1 MKNIRKLALET
12 LLKIDYDGAY
22 SNLEIKRTLQRFPI
36 KDDDR
41 RLYLTIVYGC
51 LQNQIYLDYL
61 ITQQSSRP
69 VKKLHKEV
77 SEILRIAIYQ
87 LYFLDK
93 IPNYAIVNE
102 AVNLAAEI
110 QPQAKGFING
120 VLRNIMRK
128 IDENGREFKFEN
140 WDNEKEALSI
150 RYSVPLWIVHKYY
163 EAYGAEKAE
172 AIMPMLNEK
181 PPFTVRCNTLKTSKE
196 QLIQDLQQVGVDA
209 IPAGFSPN
217 AIHLT
222 NLGIFESNIEN
233 SRLYRDGHF
242 SIQDQAAML
251 TVERLNP
258 QPGDR
263 VLDMCAAPG
272 GKTMYLSEMMN
283 NSGEIVGRDVYGS
296 RLKLVEQSASRLGC
310 TNIRLEEQDGCEYS
324 PIDEASFDKILLDA
338 PCTGLGV
345 IRRKPEIKYR
355 STKEGRK
362 ALVKIQ
368 STLLENAVRYL
379 KPGGEL
385 LYSTC
390 TINKDENENQIG
402 KLLIKFPQ
410 LQIIPDEHGS
420 NYTYTSPLM
429 EGSDCFFMC
438 QLKKMDVYE

>member
-1 MKNIRKLALET
+1 MKNIRKIALET

-22 SNLEIKRTLQRFPI
+22 SNLEIKRTLQCLVI
-36 KDDDR
+36 KDEDR
-41 RLYLTIVYGC
+41 RLYLNIVYGC

-61 ITQQSSRP
+61 IKQQSSRP
-69 VKKLHKEV
+69 VNKLHKEV

-102 AVNLAAEI
+102 SVNLAAEL

-128 IDENGREFKFEN
+128 IESDGKEFKFEN
-140 WDNEKEALSI
+140 WGNEKEALSI

-163 EAYGAEKAE
+163 EVFGVEKAE
-172 AIMPMLNEK
+172 AIIPLLNEK
-181 PPFTVRCNTLKTSKE
+181 PPFTVRCNTLKTSQD
-196 QLIQDLQQVGVDA
+196 QLIKDFQGAGVDV
-209 IPAGFSPN
+209 IPGTLSPN

-233 SRLYRDGHF
+233 FHLYRDGHF
-242 SIQDQAAML
+242 LIQDQAAML

-258 QPGDR
+258 KPGDR

-272 GKTMYLSEMMN
+272 GKTTYLSQMIKN
-283 NSGEIVGRDVYGS
+283 QGQIIGRDVYAS
-296 RLKLVEQSASRLGC
+296 RLELIKQSMQRLGC
-310 TNIRLEEQDGCEYS
+310 TNISLEDQDGCDFS
-324 PIDEASFDKILLDA
+324 QADEASFDKILLDA

-345 IRRKPEIKYR
+345 IRRKPEIKYH

-362 ALVKIQ
+362 ALVKMQAI
-368 STLLENAVRYL
+368 LLENAVRYL

-390 TINKDENENQIG
+390 TVNKDENENQIK
-402 KLLIKFPQ
+402 KLLVKFSR
-410 LQIIPDEHGS
+410 LQIIPDNKG
-420 NYTYTSPLM
+420 NDYTYTSPLID
-429 EGSDCFFMC
+429 GCDSFFMC
-438 QLKKMDVYE
+438 LLKK

>member
-1 MKNIRKLALET
+1 LKNIRKLALET

-410 LQIIPDEHGS
+410 RS
-420 NYTYTSPLM
+420 KT
-429 EGSDCFFMC
+429 
-438 QLKKMDVYE
+438 

>member
-1 MKNIRKLALET
+1 M
-12 LLKIDYDGAY
+12 
-22 SNLEIKRTLQRFPI
+22 
-36 KDDDR
+36 
-41 RLYLTIVYGC
+41 
-51 LQNQIYLDYL
+51 
-61 ITQQSSRP
+61 
-69 VKKLHKEV
+69 
-77 SEILRIAIYQ
+77 
-87 LYFLDK
+87 DK

-196 QLIQDLQQVGVDA
+196 QLIQDLQQAGVEA
-209 IPAGFSPN
+209 LSASFSTN
-217 AIHLT
+217 AINVT

-272 GKTMYLSEMMN
+272 GKTTYMSEMMN
-283 NSGEIVGRDVYGS
+283 NTGEIVGRDVYGS

-438 QLKKMDVYE
+438 RLKKMDVYE

>member
-1 MKNIRKLALET
+1 MNIRKLALET

-22 SNLEIKRTLQRFPI
+22 SNLEIKRTLLRFPI
-36 KDDDR
+36 KDEDR
-41 RLYLTIVYGC
+41 RLYLNIVYGC

-61 ITQQSSRP
+61 IKQQSSRP
-69 VKKLHKEV
+69 VNKLHKEI

-102 AVNLAAEI
+102 SVNLAAEI

-128 IDENGREFKFEN
+128 IESGGKEFKFEN

-150 RYSVPLWIVHKYY
+150 RFSVPLWIVHKYY
-163 EAYGAEKAE
+163 EVFGVEKAE
-172 AIMPMLNEK
+172 SIIPLLNEK
-181 PPFTVRCNTLKTSKE
+181 PPFTVRCNTLKTSKK
-196 QLIQDLQQVGVDA
+196 QLLQDLQDLGVDTV
-209 IPAGFSPN
+209 PGNLSPN
-217 AIHLT
+217 AVHLT

-233 SRLYRDGHF
+233 SHLYRDGHF
-242 SIQDQAAML
+242 LIQDQAAML

-258 QPGDR
+258 KPGNR

-272 GKTMYLSEMMN
+272 GKTTYLSQMMDN
-283 NSGEIVGRDVYGS
+283 DGQIIGRDIYAS
-296 RLKLVEQSASRLGC
+296 RLKLVEQSMQRLGC
-310 TNIRLEEQDGCEYS
+310 TNIILEDQDGCDFS
-324 PIDEASFDKILLDA
+324 QVDEASFDKILLDA

-345 IRRKPEIKYR
+345 VRRKPEIKYH

-368 STLLENAVRYL
+368 ATLLENAVRYL

-390 TINKDENENQIG
+390 TINKDENENQIN
-402 KLLIKFPQ
+402 KLLVKFPQ
-410 LQIIPDEHGS
+410 LQIIPDDNG
-420 NYTYTSPLM
+420 NDYTYTSPLM
-429 EGSDCFFMC
+429 DGCDSFFMC
-438 QLKKMDVYE
+438 LLKK

>member
-1 MKNIRKLALET
+1 LKNIRKIALET

-22 SNLEIKRTLQRFPI
+22 SNLEIKRTLQCLVI
-36 KDDDR
+36 KDEDR
-41 RLYLTIVYGC
+41 RLYLNIVYGC

-61 ITQQSSRP
+61 IKQQSSRP
-69 VKKLHKEV
+69 VNKLHKEV

-102 AVNLAAEI
+102 SVNLAAEL

-128 IDENGREFKFEN
+128 IESDGKEFKFEN
-140 WDNEKEALSI
+140 WGNEKEALSI

-163 EAYGAEKAE
+163 EVFGVEKAE
-172 AIMPMLNEK
+172 AIIPLLNEK
-181 PPFTVRCNTLKTSKE
+181 PPFTVRCNTLKTSQD
-196 QLIQDLQQVGVDA
+196 QLIKDFQGAGVDV
-209 IPAGFSPN
+209 IPGTLSPN

-233 SRLYRDGHF
+233 FHLYRDGHF
-242 SIQDQAAML
+242 LIQDQAAML

-258 QPGDR
+258 KPGDR

-272 GKTMYLSEMMN
+272 GKTTYLSQMIKN
-283 NSGEIVGRDVYGS
+283 QGQIIGRDVYAS
-296 RLKLVEQSASRLGC
+296 RLELIKQSMQRLGC
-310 TNIRLEEQDGCEYS
+310 TNISLEDQDGCDFS
-324 PIDEASFDKILLDA
+324 QADEASFDKILLDA

-345 IRRKPEIKYR
+345 IRRKPEIKYH

-362 ALVKIQ
+362 ALVKMQAI
-368 STLLENAVRYL
+368 LLENAVRYL

-390 TINKDENENQIG
+390 TVNKDENENQIK
-402 KLLIKFPQ
+402 KLLVKFSR
-410 LQIIPDEHGS
+410 LQIIPDNKG
-420 NYTYTSPLM
+420 NDYTYTSPLID
-429 EGSDCFFMC
+429 GCDSFFMC
-438 QLKKMDVYE
+438 LLKK

>member
-1 MKNIRKLALET
+1 LKNIRKLALET
-12 LLKIDYDGAY
+12 LLRINYDGAY
-22 SNLEIKRTLQRFPI
+22 SNLEIKKTLQRFAI
-36 KDDDR
+36 KDEDR
-41 RLYLTIVYGC
+41 RLYLNIVYGC

-61 ITQQSSRP
+61 IKQQSSRP
-69 VKKLHKEV
+69 VNKLHKEV

-102 AVNLAAEI
+102 SVNLAAEI

-128 IDENGREFKFEN
+128 IEKDGKEFKFEN
-140 WDNEKEALSI
+140 WDNEKEALST

-163 EAYGAEKAE
+163 EVYGTEKAE
-172 AIMPMLNEK
+172 AIIPMLNEK
-181 PPFTVRCNTLKTSKE
+181 PPFTVRCNTLKTSVA
-196 QLIQDLQQVGVDA
+196 QLIKDLQDAGVEA
-209 IPAGFSPN
+209 ILGELSPN

-233 SRLYRDGHF
+233 SRLYRDGYF
-242 SIQDQAAML
+242 LIQDQAAML

-258 QPGDR
+258 KPGSR

-272 GKTMYLSEMMN
+272 GKTTYLSQMMEN
-283 NSGEIVGRDVYGS
+283 QGQIIGRDVY
-296 RLKLVEQSASRLGC
+296 ASRLELVKQSSQRLGC
-310 TNIRLEEQDGCEYS
+310 KNISLEDQDGCKYTS
-324 PIDEASFDKILLDA
+324 ADEESFDKILLDA

-345 IRRKPEIKYR
+345 IRRKPEIKYH

-362 ALVKIQ
+362 ALVKMQ
-368 STLLENAVRYL
+368 ATLLENAVRYL

-390 TINKDENENQIG
+390 TINQDENENQIK
-402 KLLIKFPQ
+402 KLLLKFPQ
-410 LQIIPDEHGS
+410 LQIIPDQNG
-420 NYTYTSPLM
+420 NDFTYTSPLM
-429 EGSDCFFMC
+429 DGCDSFFLC
-438 QLKKMDVYE
+438 LLKK